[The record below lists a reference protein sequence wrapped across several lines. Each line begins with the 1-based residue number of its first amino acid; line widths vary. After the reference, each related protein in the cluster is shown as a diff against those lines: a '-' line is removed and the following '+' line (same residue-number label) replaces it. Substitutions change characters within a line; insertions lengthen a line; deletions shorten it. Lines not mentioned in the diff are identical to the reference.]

1 MTLKEQI
8 ISEGHDYNALTKA
21 IKSEIAYIDKLAK
34 RIELSVGEL
43 HDGSSDE
50 DREMVVEAREALDVR
65 KAEFL
70 EDFNEY
76 IEKKKAAAS
85 QPKPAAPAPAAP
97 KAEEPK
103 AEEPKAEEPKA
114 DEPTPDPKPVD
125 TPTPDDEKQ
134 DKDDETS
141 GGGLAGYIIGGI
153 ALLATFGAIN
163 YFRRR

>member
-50 DREMVVEAREALDVR
+50 DREMVAEAREALDVR

-85 QPKPAAPAPAAP
+85 QPKPAAPKAEKP
-97 KAEEPK
+97 KAD
-103 AEEPKAEEPKA
+103 EPKA
-114 DEPTPDPKPVD
+114 DEPTPDTKPVD
-125 TPTPDDEKQ
+125 TPTPDDQKQ

>member
-103 AEEPKAEEPKA
+103 A

>member
-50 DREMVVEAREALDVR
+50 DRAMVVEAREALDVR

-85 QPKPAAPAPAAP
+85 QPKPAAP
-97 KAEEPK
+97 
-103 AEEPKAEEPKA
+103 KAEEPKA
-114 DEPTPDPKPVD
+114 DEPKADEPKPEPKPVD
-125 TPTPDDEKQ
+125 TPAPDDEKQ

-141 GGGLAGYIIGGI
+141 GGGIAGYIIGGI

>member
-8 ISEGHDYNALTKA
+8 INEGHDYNALTKA

-50 DREMVVEAREALDVR
+50 DREMVAEAREALDVR

-85 QPKPAAPAPAAP
+85 QPKPAAPKAEKP
-97 KAEEPK
+97 KAD
-103 AEEPKAEEPKA
+103 EPKA

-125 TPTPDDEKQ
+125 TPTPDDQKQ

>member
-103 AEEPKAEEPKA
+103 A
-114 DEPTPDPKPVD
+114 DEPTPDTKPVD

>member
-103 AEEPKAEEPKA
+103 AEEPKA